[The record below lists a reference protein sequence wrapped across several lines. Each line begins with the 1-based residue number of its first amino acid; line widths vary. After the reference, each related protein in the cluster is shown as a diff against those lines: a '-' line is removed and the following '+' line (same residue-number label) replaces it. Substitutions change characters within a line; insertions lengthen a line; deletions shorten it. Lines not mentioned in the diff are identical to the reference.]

1 LYSSPN
7 IISVIKSRRMTWVGH
22 AARMRETRNVYDILV
37 GKSEGKSA
45 LERLRSKWK
54 DDIRMNLREIGW

>member
-1 LYSSPN
+1 
-7 IISVIKSRRMTWVGH
+7 MTWVGH